1 MRKTPALIAAT
12 AITALAV
19 TACGG
24 GAPKPAPS
32 PSHHL
37 SAAEACKDFQ
47 DWVSAL
53 AQANVA
59 DVGKSG
65 NLLAA
70 IAAAPSGP
78 LYKDLSTLWENTV
91 TALKAQG
98 SLKQSEAGYVSVEAQ
113 NIQQDDCAS
122 VNPNS

>member
-1 MRKTPALIAAT
+1 MRRTPALIAAM
-12 AITALAV
+12 AITGLAV

-24 GAPKPAPS
+24 GAPKPAPP

-37 SAAEACKDFQ
+37 SAAAACKDFQ
-47 DWVSAL
+47 DWLSA
-53 AQANVA
+53 AQGNVA

-65 NLLAA
+65 ILLAG
-70 IAAAPSGP
+70 IAVAPSGQ
-78 LYKDLSTLWENTV
+78 LYKDLSTLWQNVVTV
-91 TALKAQG
+91 SKAKG